1 MLNSRRKMTKDLLER
16 DQQKLPNPERKDWG
30 EKMNAVSATFGIMSK
45 GLTGYLESRK
55 VGNEKRRGK
64 KM

>member
-30 EKMNAVSATFGIMSK
+30 EKMNAVFATFGIMSK
-45 GLTGYLESRK
+45 GLTGYLES
-55 VGNEKRRGK
+55 
-64 KM
+64 